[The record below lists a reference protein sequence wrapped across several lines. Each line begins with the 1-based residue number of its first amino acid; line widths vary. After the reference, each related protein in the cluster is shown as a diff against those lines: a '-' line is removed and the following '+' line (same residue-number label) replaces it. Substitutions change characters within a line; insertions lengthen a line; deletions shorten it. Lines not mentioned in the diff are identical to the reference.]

1 MPRPRRRASFWKSP
15 ITRTVA
21 SFPIPCRRAC
31 RQARLKLLQKA
42 FIDTLNDPALRAEAK
57 RMRLGVDPIDGPA
70 TAKNVDK
77 LYALEPELITRLK
90 GIVLPKK

>member
-1 MPRPRRRASFWKSP
+1 MPLHRQRSYQ
-15 ITRTVA
+15 
-21 SFPIPCRRAC
+21 FPYSLPPGVP
-31 RQARLKLLQKA
+31 QARLELLQKA

-77 LYALEPELITRLK
+77 LYALDTELIARLK
-90 GIVLPKK
+90 EIVLPKK